1 MSALS
6 RCDDCYAQVEPM
18 DWWNH
23 QEWHKRQEE
32 AREDLQHSIADVGKC
47 DCDDTRPDVTELER
61 QMQDVFNWVEN
72 EIFPRLEKIEGLAR
86 RSNFAAAGF
95 STVADQLDRT

>member
-18 DWWNH
+18 DWWSH
-23 QEWHKRQEE
+23 REWHKDQEE
-32 AREDLQHSIADVGKC
+32 ALEEMQTSIGNVGAC
-47 DCDDTRPDVTELER
+47 DCDNTRPDVTKLEE

-72 EIFPRLEKIEGLAR
+72 EIFPRLEKIEGAAIFTA
-86 RSNFAAAGF
+86 FA
-95 STVADQLDRT
+95 DKQLETDV